1 MPDHPIEMS
10 APGVGTTARMRALGL
25 GGLVSP
31 DREAS
36 VERWVQVT
44 AEALE
49 APVAL
54 ATLVDS
60 GRQFVRAT
68 AGLEGQA
75 DAGHRA
81 PMADALCALVVAR
94 AEPVILGDVQNHP
107 FGATLAAAGFG
118 AFAGMPLRVRGTPAG
133 TLCVTD
139 RRRREWSPAQVRLLQ
154 KLTDGLASEIE
165 LRLAG
170 AELART
176 ARLTEAHN
184 RIHELIAADEP
195 LPRILGEI
203 IASIETH
210 DPALIGS
217 IMLLDPTSATLHN
230 GSPSRLPARYLEL
243 IEGIAIGPTVGSCGA
258 SAYTGHEVVGHDL
271 HTDPRWEAFQDIVRP
286 YGLRHCWSFPITGRA
301 GTVLGTF
308 GVYGMEPRS
317 PSPEDRR
324 FMRDAA
330 KLAGIAIE
338 RRQTSDRLV
347 HDATHDSL
355 TGLSNRASA
364 FAHLQDVLARQ
375 ADSPTPV
382 SVLFIDLD
390 RLKRINDS
398 LGHDVGD
405 QVIREAAQRLG
416 RCARPEFVARIGGE
430 EFLIVAVGG
439 HDRAAELGDAVLEAL
454 RAPVTGRRHVEDLTI
469 TGSVGVAVI
478 SGPDVDAQEAM
489 RRADLAMYT
498 AKARGGNAYA
508 WADDDGERGAAGRRL
523 QVETA
528 LRGAVERGELS
539 VVFQPIVA
547 FADGAVVAVEAL
559 ARWTHPELG
568 AVPPDEF
575 VPIAEQTGL
584 IHAIGACVLDAACA
598 AMPALAR
605 AHGPAIHLA
614 VNVSAQQLHDPGLP
628 RGVAEVLTAHGLS
641 PDQLALE
648 VTETALLSVDAGTA
662 TTVEGLDAMGVQ
674 VVLDDFGTGYSSP
687 TILKRHPIAAI
698 KLDRSF
704 VDGIPG
710 NRDDVAI
717 VTALV
722 GMAKGLGLQIVA
734 EGIET
739 PEQFAILRDLGCDR
753 AQGYLVGRP
762 APITEPLA
770 GT

>member
-1 MPDHPIEMS
+1 MPGS
-10 APGVGTTARMRALGL
+10 AVVGNTARMRALGL

-60 GRQFVRAT
+60 GRQFVRAIV
-68 AGLEGQA
+68 GLDGLAIAE
-75 DAGHRA
+75 HRA
-81 PMADALCALVVAR
+81 PMADALCERVVTEAV
-94 AEPVILGDVQNHP
+94 PVVHGDVHEVAH
-107 FGATLAAAGFG
+107 GADLVAAGFS
-118 AFAGMPLRVRGTPAG
+118 AFAGMPLRVGGTPAG
-133 TLCVTD
+133 TLCVLD
-139 RRRREWSPAQVRLLQ
+139 RRRRAWTPAQVRLLQ
-154 KLTDGLASEIE
+154 KLSDGLSSEIE

-170 AELART
+170 AELTRT

-195 LPRILGEI
+195 LPSILGAI
-203 IASIETH
+203 ITSIETH
-210 DPALIGS
+210 DPALMGS
-217 IMLLDPTSATLHN
+217 IMLLDPTTATLHH
-230 GSPSRLPARYLEL
+230 GSPSRLPADYLAGVD
-243 IEGIAIGPTVGSCGA
+243 GIAVGPQIGSCGA
-258 SAYTGHEVVGHDL
+258 AAYSGQEVIGHDL
-271 HTDPRWEAFQDIVRP
+271 HTDPRWAAFQDLIRP
-286 YGLRHCWSFPITGRA
+286 HGLRHCWSFPITGRA
-301 GTVLGTF
+301 GTVLGSF
-308 GVYGMEPRS
+308 GVYGPQPRS
-317 PSPEDRR
+317 PSEEDRR

-338 RRQTSDRLV
+338 RRQTSDRLI

-375 ADSPTPV
+375 ADHPTPV

-390 RLKRINDS
+390 RLKRVNDS

-405 QVIREAAQRLG
+405 QVIREAAQRLD
-416 RCARPEFVARIGGE
+416 RCAGPEFVARIGGE

-439 HDRAAELGDAVLEAL
+439 HDRAAQLGDAVLEAL
-454 RAPVTGRRHVEDLTI
+454 QAPVTARRHVEDLTI

-478 SGPDVDAQEAM
+478 SGPGVDAQEAM
-489 RRADLAMYT
+489 RRADLAMYA
-498 AKARGGNAYA
+498 AKVRGGNTYA

-528 LRGAVERGELS
+528 LRSAVERGELS
-539 VVFQPIVA
+539 VVFQPIIG
-547 FADGAVVAVEAL
+547 FEDEGVVAVEAL
-559 ARWTHPELG
+559 ARWTHPDLG

-584 IHAIGACVLDAACA
+584 IHGIGAFVLAAACA
-598 AMPALAR
+598 ALPALAER
-605 AHGPAIHLA
+605 HGPGLQLA

-628 RGVAEVLTAHGLS
+628 RRVAEILTAHGIS
-641 PDQLALE
+641 PDRLALE

-662 TTVEGLDAMGVQ
+662 TTVEGLDAMGVRI
-674 VVLDDFGTGYSSP
+674 VLDDFGTGYSSP
-687 TILKRHPIAAI
+687 TLLKRHPIAAI

-704 VDGIPG
+704 VDGIPDE
-710 NRDDVAI
+710 RDDVAI

-722 GMAKGLGLQIVA
+722 GMAKGLGLLIVA

-739 PEQFAILRDLGCDR
+739 PEQFAVLRDLGCDR

-762 APITEPLA
+762 GALTDPPDVTA
-770 GT
+770 A